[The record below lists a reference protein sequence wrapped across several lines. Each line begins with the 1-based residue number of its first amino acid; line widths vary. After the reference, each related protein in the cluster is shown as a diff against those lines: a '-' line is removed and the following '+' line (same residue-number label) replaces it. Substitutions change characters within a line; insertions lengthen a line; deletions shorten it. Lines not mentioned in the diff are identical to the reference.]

1 MTPLTRRYQFARANR
16 SCSATHSA
24 GRVRLVRGKEGTIIG
39 KMGWAVNSIVNTIEG
54 SNPFLPISPY
64 SSMVEHGTVNTM
76 IDVQFLLGTSNGGL
90 VQLLAFLEENY
101 K

>member
-1 MTPLTRRYQFARANR
+1 MQAPQVDPKDAPI
-16 SCSATHSA
+16 
-24 GRVRLVRGKEGTIIG
+24 GGMRLEEGTIIG

-76 IDVQFLLGTSNGGL
+76 IDVQFLLGTKKKNGG
-90 VQLLAFLEENY
+90 
-101 K
+101 